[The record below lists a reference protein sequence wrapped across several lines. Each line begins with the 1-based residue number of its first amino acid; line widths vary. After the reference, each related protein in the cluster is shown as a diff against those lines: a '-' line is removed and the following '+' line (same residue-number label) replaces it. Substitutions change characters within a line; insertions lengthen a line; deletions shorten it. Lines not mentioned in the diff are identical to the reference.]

1 MTILL
6 IIFYATIG
14 LVVVISVATKRQL
27 FWPVLIFVT
36 VGAADLAVG
45 QYQIVEQWLTLSA
58 IFGAFLS
65 ILSCKGSLH
74 DNKELGDSLRAF
86 HIWIFNIM
94 ILYMMF
100 QSLRGLLVLE
110 SVTAG
115 RWVFYYGSLGVLS
128 FLLTKKHFPVPNI
141 GNFALIVS
149 FATLFYLSQYFALV
163 FITEIIHGT
172 SRWVAQ
178 SQGWVGGAYSLFSLA
193 VGMPAIIILLTGQ
206 KRLFRMIGWVTLTAA
221 IGGALVAER
230 RLAWI
235 AIVLLLVISLRKF
248 AAKRAIVIVIACVLA
263 VVAYSTYSERP
274 LGDEL
279 RRFSTE
285 FSDTLSPIWEATRLS
300 PSYEISEIR
309 DVDRVIHLRVALE
322 RIGDNWAT
330 SLFGYGFRVG
340 GFVIGPY
347 LVEYYRAYL
356 PHADINIEIGD
367 VGNASTPGIPA
378 LFVDTGYLGVL
389 LLLLNLFVVAYRIYL
404 RKYNPNRWVLLIS
417 LVVLIAWLSGNNF
430 LTYSLF
436 YVAIMPEGILLQFSR
451 FGSTDARIESA
462 VQKLRPPP
470 ASARSAQR

>member
-6 IIFYATIG
+6 TIFYAMIG
-14 LVVVISVATKRQL
+14 IVIVASVATKRQL
-27 FWPVLIFVT
+27 FWPLLIFVT
-36 VGAADLAVG
+36 VGAADLNVG
-45 QYQIVEQWLTLSA
+45 KYLVVEQWLTFSV
-58 IFGAFLS
+58 IGGAVLS
-65 ILSCKGSLH
+65 ILSHKVLVD
-74 DNKELGDSLRAF
+74 DNKELKDPLRHF

-100 QSLRGLLVLE
+100 QSLRGVLVLE

-149 FATLFYLSQYFALV
+149 FATLFYLSQYFAQV
-163 FITEIIHGT
+163 FITEIMHGT

-178 SQGWVGGAYSLFSLA
+178 SQGWAGGAYSLFPLA

-206 KRLFRMIGWVTLTAA
+206 KRFFRMIGWVTLTAA

-248 AAKRAIVIVIACVLA
+248 AAKRAIAIVIACVLA

-285 FSDTLSPIWEATRLS
+285 FSNTLSPIGEAIRLS
-300 PSYEISEIR
+300 PSYEIK
-309 DVDRVIHLRVALE
+309 DVDRVIHIRVALE
-322 RIGDNWAT
+322 VIGDNWAT

-347 LVEYYRAYL
+347 LEAYYRVYS
-356 PHADINIEIGD
+356 PYADINREIGD

-378 LFVDTGYLGVL
+378 LFVDTGYLGGL
-389 LLLLNLFVVAYRIYL
+389 LLLLNLFGVAYRIYL
-404 RKYNPNRWVLLIS
+404 RKYNPNRWVLLFS
-417 LVVLIAWLSGNNF
+417 LVFLIAWLGGNNF
-430 LTYSLF
+430 LTYSLL
-436 YVAIMPEGILLQFSR
+436 YLAIMPDGILLQLSR
-451 FGSTDARIESA
+451 SGSTSARMERA
-462 VQKLRPPP
+462 VQKLRSPP